1 MFNVHNCREMVLAR
15 LRIHLSELSQ
25 FINPEPYPASTN
37 GRIVANPTAGHS
49 GWYVLEEVAPEL
61 YTPKGITNMLRDAT
75 VGTLQTTV
83 NVTSST
89 LQTTMNV
96 TNSTVNAVMAPLRSG
111 EDADAL
117 GTSTNSKLSGSS
129 TGKSSTSKSTPSAAA
144 SAAATAAP
152 VGKTKNSLLNIL
164 SSDQPREN
172 VKAPQMKIRIRIV
185 EEKE

>member
-1 MFNVHNCREMVLAR
+1 MVLAR
-15 LRIHLSELSQ
+15 VRIQLAQLSQ

-37 GRIVANPTAGHS
+37 GKIVANPNAGHA
-49 GWYVLEEVAPEL
+49 GWYVLEEVPPEM
-61 YTPKGITNMLRDAT
+61 YTAKGITNMLRDAT
-75 VGTLQTTV
+75 VGTLQTTA
-83 NVTSST
+83 NVTNAT

-117 GTSTNSKLSGSS
+117 GTSTNSKLSNSS

-144 SAAATAAP
+144 SASSAAAAP
-152 VGKTKNSLLNIL
+152 AGKTKNSMLNIL

-172 VKAPQMKIRIRIV
+172 VKAPQLKIRIRIV

>member
-1 MFNVHNCREMVLAR
+1 MVLAR
-15 LRIHLSELSQ
+15 VRIQLAQLSQ

-37 GRIVANPTAGHS
+37 GKIVANPNAGHA
-49 GWYVLEEVAPEL
+49 GWYVLEEVQPEM
-61 YTPKGITNMLRDAT
+61 YTAKGITNMLRDAT
-75 VGTLQTTV
+75 VGTLQTTA
-83 NVTSST
+83 NVTNAT

-96 TNSTVNAVMAPLRSG
+96 TNSTMNAVMGPLRSG

-117 GTSTNSKLSGSS
+117 GTSTNSKLSNSS

-144 SAAATAAP
+144 ASAAAAP
-152 VGKTKNSLLNIL
+152 AGKTKNSMLNIL

-172 VKAPQMKIRIRIV
+172 VKAPQLKIRIRIV